1 MTDDPDR
8 ACPAPTIAED
18 AVERSAI
25 TQAAG
30 VEASA
35 PAPAPA
41 PAPTPTLAEGASAE
55 PQEARSRKKRLQ
67 LSCGECRRKK
77 LSCDR
82 GRPCRRCVR
91 TGRADQCEF
100 ETNPRSALLPI
111 DQGAQLEQIKSDQ
124 AELQSLRAEIFQ
136 LKELLSRPLAP
147 PPPPSSHPQTQPQP
161 QPQLHP
167 HHGRGSLTED
177 VRVSD
182 FPPKRSSEMESKDIV
197 TISRIPNNSSDG
209 PPDPREKSPR
219 GYYRRHALLRFF
231 SEIPQLFPFIKEI
244 ADQWLK
250 PYGIYIKKN
259 KVAKDEGWRM
269 KMATNEQ
276 PLIEGLL
283 PPKHDTDVLIA
294 IYLDHFEQLHRV
306 VHIPTFNREYINFWT
321 PGRPRYPTM
330 AAMIL
335 AMISVSVSA
344 SVHLVGSSPVPASY
358 RKMAETWIFAIDDWL
373 RLQSTKHRKL
383 VHYQVASLMYIAKRM
398 NLVGKKR
405 FWKDTG
411 SMIQD
416 AIMDGLN
423 RDPSLA
429 DTFFIREMKRRLWYT
444 VRELEL
450 QNSFECGLPTLLH
463 TIESNVT
470 APLNLADEDFD
481 DTTKLTPMSRPSSSY
496 TESSYQFHSFR
507 SWELRLELS
516 RRQFGSG
523 VFRPLDYDD
532 VLRYTHEITR
542 ALNDLPPWSSDRT
555 DSKHDGRVLLSYSM
569 LEFQLKECLL
579 AIHRPY
585 VDRDGGKYPIS
596 ENICYQTAREI
607 LLSNILLANLGVQ
620 SLTQLREDL
629 AIASLHMTRLTLMQ
643 PEGSNSIIMANA
655 LSTIDLLEQCLPAI
669 EDKYL
674 RFSDPWNFFIMCTAI
689 MLIKIHLGK
698 ETRQTAKAACA
709 RRFLDLYYKSVW
721 MHHPA
726 DLAQQQA
733 ITRDIADQISAPAAC
748 PPAPPDGSVLPTSVW
763 LDNSYPDVGSDP
775 FDLSVEM
782 DIWDE
787 AGFPLPGFPNC

>member
-1 MTDDPDR
+1 MTDDPER
-8 ACPAPTIAED
+8 AFPAPTIAED
-18 AVERSAI
+18 AVERRSAS
-25 TQAAG
+25 TQAAS
-30 VEASA
+30 VEA

-41 PAPTPTLAEGASAE
+41 AGPAPAPAEGASAE

-100 ETNPRSALLPI
+100 ETNPRSAQLPI

-124 AELQSLRAEIFQ
+124 AELQSLRTEISQ
-136 LKELLSRPLAP
+136 LKELLSRPP
-147 PPPPSSHPQTQPQP
+147 IPQ
-161 QPQLHP
+161 
-167 HHGRGSLTED
+167 HGRGSFAEEA
-177 VRVSD
+177 RVGD
-182 FPPKRSSEMESKDIV
+182 FSSKRSVEVESKDFV
-197 TISRIPNNSSDG
+197 TINRFPNSSSDG

-219 GYYRRHALLRFF
+219 GYYRRHTLLRFF

-259 KVAKDEGWRM
+259 KAAKDESWRM
-269 KMATNEQ
+269 KMAASEQ
-276 PLIEGLL
+276 PLLEGLL

-294 IYLDHFEQLHRV
+294 IYLDHFEQLHRI

-335 AMISVSVSA
+335 AMISVSVCA
-344 SVHLVGSSPVPASY
+344 SVHLVGSSPVPTNY
-358 RKMAETWIFAIDDWL
+358 RKMAEMWISSIDDWL

-398 NLVGKKR
+398 NLVGKKK

-411 SMIQD
+411 SMMQD
-416 AIMDGLN
+416 AVMDGLN

-523 VFRPLDYDD
+523 VFRALDYDD

-542 ALNDLPPWSSDRT
+542 ALKDLPPWINGRT
-555 DSKHDGRVLLSYSM
+555 DGKSDGRVLLSYSM

-585 VDRDGGKYPIS
+585 VDRDGKYPLS
-596 ENICYQTAREI
+596 ETICYQTAREI
-607 LLSNILLANLGVQ
+607 LLSNIQLANFGVQ

-655 LSTIDLLEQCLPAI
+655 LATVDLLEQCLPLI

-698 ETRQTAKAACA
+698 ETRQTAKSSCA

-721 MHHPA
+721 MHHPS

-733 ITRDIADQISAPAAC
+733 ISRDIANQTNAAAAC
-748 PPAPPDGSVLPTSVW
+748 PPAPPPEGSVLPTSVW
-763 LDNSYPDVGSDP
+763 LDNSYPDIGNDP

-782 DIWDE
+782 DVWDE

>member
-1 MTDDPDR
+1 VLTVD
-8 ACPAPTIAED
+8 CFNPA
-18 AVERSAI
+18 
-25 TQAAG
+25 Q
-30 VEASA
+30 
-35 PAPAPA
+35 
-41 PAPTPTLAEGASAE
+41 
-55 PQEARSRKKRLQ
+55 Q
-67 LSCGECRRKK
+67 
-77 LSCDR
+77 
-82 GRPCRRCVR
+82 
-91 TGRADQCEF
+91 
-100 ETNPRSALLPI
+100 
-111 DQGAQLEQIKSDQ
+111 
-124 AELQSLRAEIFQ
+124 
-136 LKELLSRPLAP
+136 
-147 PPPPSSHPQTQPQP
+147 
-161 QPQLHP
+161 
-167 HHGRGSLTED
+167 
-177 VRVSD
+177 
-182 FPPKRSSEMESKDIV
+182 
-197 TISRIPNNSSDG
+197 
-209 PPDPREKSPR
+209 
-219 GYYRRHALLRFF
+219 
-231 SEIPQLFPFIKEI
+231 IPQLFPFIKEI

-259 KVAKDEGWRM
+259 KVAKDESWRM
-269 KMATNEQ
+269 KMAANEQ

-294 IYLDHFEQLHRV
+294 IYLDHFEQLHRI

-335 AMISVSVSA
+335 AMISVSVCA

-358 RKMAETWIFAIDDWL
+358 RKMAETWISAIDDWL

-481 DTTKLTPMSRPSSSY
+481 DTTKLTPMSRPSNSY

-542 ALNDLPPWSSDRT
+542 ALNDLPPWSNDRT
-555 DSKHDGRVLLSYSM
+555 DSKTDGRVLLSYSM

-585 VDRDGGKYPIS
+585 VDREGGKYPIS
-596 ENICYQTAREI
+596 ETICYQTAREI
-607 LLSNILLANLGVQ
+607 LLSNIQLAALGVQ

-643 PEGSNSIIMANA
+643 HQGG
-655 LSTIDLLEQCLPAI
+655 LFFLL
-669 EDKYL
+669 
-674 RFSDPWNFFIMCTAI
+674 
-689 MLIKIHLGK
+689 
-698 ETRQTAKAACA
+698 
-709 RRFLDLYYKSVW
+709 LY
-721 MHHPA
+721 
-726 DLAQQQA
+726 
-733 ITRDIADQISAPAAC
+733 I
-748 PPAPPDGSVLPTSVW
+748 
-763 LDNSYPDVGSDP
+763 
-775 FDLSVEM
+775 
-782 DIWDE
+782 
-787 AGFPLPGFPNC
+787 